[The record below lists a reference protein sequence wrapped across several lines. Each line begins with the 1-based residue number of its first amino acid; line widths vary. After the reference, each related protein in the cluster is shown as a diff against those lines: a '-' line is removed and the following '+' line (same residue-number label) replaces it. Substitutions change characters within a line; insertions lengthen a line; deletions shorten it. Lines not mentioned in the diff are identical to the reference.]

1 MGGGVPARLIK
12 MRFDDKVIERLIQSE
27 WWDYAFP
34 QFSSLNILE
43 PLKFCDDLEELK
55 DKGLKK
61 FEPEPLIFDEIVKCN
76 EDYEAFVQRITKARD
91 LADKHWILRRIIK
104 QLIDNKRYKKLKT
117 DPDRFFSDSRSE
129 VIKFLGKYYCK

>member
-1 MGGGVPARLIK
+1 MGGVPARLIK
-12 MRFDDKVIERLIQSE
+12 MRFDDKVIERLIRSE
-27 WWDYAFP
+27 WWEYAFP
-34 QFSSLNILE
+34 QFAGLNILN
-43 PLKFCDDLEELK
+43 PLEFCDGLDELK
-55 DKGLKK
+55 SKGLKK
-61 FEPEPLIFDEIVKCN
+61 FKPEPLTFDEIVKCN
-76 EDYEAFVQRITKARD
+76 EDYEAFVQRITKARN